1 MFDLKTRVLIVDDM
15 LTMRKIIARAVKE
28 LGFTDLTE
36 ANDGNKAWAAI
47 SSAQPEFGLL
57 ISDWTMPGC
66 SGLELL
72 KRVRGD
78 SHFKSL
84 PFLMVTAEAEA
95 LQVQEAVKEGVDSYV
110 TKPFTVETLKA
121 KLELVYKKVSK

>member
-57 ISDWTMPGC
+57 ISDWN
-66 SGLELL
+66 
-72 KRVRGD
+72 
-78 SHFKSL
+78 F
-84 PFLMVTAEAEA
+84 
-95 LQVQEAVKEGVDSYV
+95 
-110 TKPFTVETLKA
+110 
-121 KLELVYKKVSK
+121 